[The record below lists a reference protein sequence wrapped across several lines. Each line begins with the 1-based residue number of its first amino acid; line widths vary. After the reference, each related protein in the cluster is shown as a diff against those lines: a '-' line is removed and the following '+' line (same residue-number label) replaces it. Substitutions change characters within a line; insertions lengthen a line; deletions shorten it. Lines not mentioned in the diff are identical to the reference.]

1 MNVCVYFGYFEESAA
16 LAWVAASFFIK
27 KKQKKR
33 VLINVVIHFVNNK
46 LGQHLQRIV
55 I

>member
-16 LAWVAASFFIK
+16 LARVAASFFIK
-27 KKQKKR
+27 KKKKR
-33 VLINVVIHFVNNK
+33 VLINVFIQFVNK
-46 LGQHLQRIV
+46 RLGQHFQRIV